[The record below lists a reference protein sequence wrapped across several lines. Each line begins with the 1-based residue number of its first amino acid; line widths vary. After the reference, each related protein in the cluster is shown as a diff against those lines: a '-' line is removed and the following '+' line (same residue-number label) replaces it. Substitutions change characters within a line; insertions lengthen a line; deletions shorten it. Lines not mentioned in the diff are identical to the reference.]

1 MDERKYHDTQA
12 FAADVRLIFSNCYKY
27 NPPDHEVVAMARKLQ
42 VPFCVLAA
50 ETLSKPLADI
60 LSDAYWQILIVTEF
74 QSGN

>member
-42 VPFCVLAA
+42 VPLCVFAAKTLPESVIILAN
-50 ETLSKPLADI
+50 I
-60 LSDAYWQILIVTEF
+60 
-74 QSGN
+74 QSY